1 MITLTLT
8 HYAATEETK
17 ERWVATI
24 PCDPPVE
31 VSGTLRSA
39 VLQHAMVEISERLPG
54 QEVTISE
61 VEGVPVAPS
70 DAQ

>member
-1 MITLTLT
+1 MITLTMT

-39 VLQHAMVEISERLPG
+39 VLQHAMVETAERLPNE
-54 QEVTISE
+54 EVAVVE
-61 VEGVPVAPS
+61 VEDAGVGALAP
-70 DAQ
+70 

>member
-24 PCDPPVE
+24 PSDPPVE

-39 VLQHAMVEISERLPG
+39 VLQHAMVETNERLPG

-61 VEGVPVAPS
+61 VEGVPVPPS
-70 DAQ
+70 DAP

>member
-39 VLQHAMVEISERLPG
+39 VLQHAMVETAERLPNE
-54 QEVTISE
+54 EVAILE
-61 VEGVPVAPS
+61 VEDAGVGALAP
-70 DAQ
+70 

>member
-1 MITLTLT
+1 MIMLTLT

-39 VLQHAMVEISERLPG
+39 VLQHAMVETAERLPNE
-54 QEVTISE
+54 EVAVVE
-61 VEGVPVAPS
+61 VEDAGFGALAP
-70 DAQ
+70 

>member
-24 PCDPPVE
+24 PSDPPVE
-31 VSGTLRSA
+31 VSGTLRAA
-39 VLQHAMVEISERLPG
+39 VLQHAMVETAERLPNE
-54 QEVTISE
+54 EVAVVE
-61 VEGVPVAPS
+61 VEDAGVGTLAP
-70 DAQ
+70 

>member
-17 ERWVATI
+17 ERWVAMI
-24 PCDPPVE
+24 PSDPPVE

-39 VLQHAMVEISERLPG
+39 VLQHAMVETAERLPNE
-54 QEVTISE
+54 EVAVVE
-61 VEGVPVAPS
+61 VEDAGVGALAP
-70 DAQ
+70 

>member
-39 VLQHAMVEISERLPG
+39 VLQHAMVETTERLPNE
-54 QEVTISE
+54 EVAVVE
-61 VEGVPVAPS
+61 VEDAGVGALAP
-70 DAQ
+70 

>member
-31 VSGTLRSA
+31 VSGTLRAA
-39 VLQHAMVEISERLPG
+39 VLQHAMVETAERLPNE
-54 QEVTISE
+54 EVAVVE
-61 VEGVPVAPS
+61 VEDAGVGTLAP
-70 DAQ
+70 

>member
-24 PCDPPVE
+24 PSDPPVE

-39 VLQHAMVEISERLPG
+39 VLQHAMVETAERLPNE
-54 QEVTISE
+54 EVAIVE
-61 VEGVPVAPS
+61 VEDAGVGALAP
-70 DAQ
+70 

>member
-39 VLQHAMVEISERLPG
+39 VLQHAMVETAERLPNE
-54 QEVTISE
+54 EVAVVE
-61 VEGVPVAPS
+61 VEDAGVGALAP
-70 DAQ
+70 